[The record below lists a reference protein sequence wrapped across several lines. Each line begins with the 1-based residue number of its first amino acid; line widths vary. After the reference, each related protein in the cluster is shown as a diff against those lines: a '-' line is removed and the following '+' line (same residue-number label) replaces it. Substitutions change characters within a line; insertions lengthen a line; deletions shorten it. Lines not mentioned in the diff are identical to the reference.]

1 MKISLVLAASENDI
15 IGKGNALPWRLP
27 ADLKYFKTVTL
38 GKPIVMGRK
47 TWESLGK
54 PLPDRTNIVMTRRP
68 LQLSGCV
75 VVEDVAAALR
85 AAGDADELMVIGGAD
100 IFREFLPLAQRI
112 YLTRVHAV
120 IDGDVVFPLPEPAQ
134 WRELSRQ
141 DYPADERHP
150 YPFSFIVLERV

>member
-1 MKISLVLAASENDI
+1 MKISLILAASENDV

-27 ADLKYFKTVTL
+27 ADLKFFKTVTL

-54 PLPDRTNIVMTRRP
+54 PLPDRTNIVMTRGS
-68 LQLSGCV
+68 LQLSGGV
-75 VVEDVAAALR
+75 VVDSVAAAVR

-120 IDGDVVFPLPEPAQ
+120 IDGDVVFPLPGPAQ

-141 DYPADERHP
+141 DYPADERHA

>member
-54 PLPDRTNIVMTRRP
+54 PLPGRTNIVMTRRP
-68 LQLSGCV
+68 LQFSGCV

-141 DYPADERHP
+141 DYPADERHA

>member
-1 MKISLVLAASENDI
+1 MKISLILAASENDV

-27 ADLKYFKTVTL
+27 ADLKFFKTVTL

-54 PLPDRTNIVMTRRP
+54 PLPGRTNIVMTRGS
-68 LQLSGCV
+68 LQLSDGV
-75 VVEDVAAALR
+75 VVDSVAAAVR

-120 IDGDVVFPLPEPAQ
+120 IDGDVMFPLPGPAQ

-141 DYPADERHP
+141 DYPADERHA